1 MKANEYKI
9 LEECVERGVDYG
21 YQRAFKHTDNPSE
34 DVIKECISRN
44 IMMEICE
51 YFNFEDNK
59 EL

>member
-34 DVIKECISRN
+34 YINGIAKLET
-44 IMMEICE
+44 
-51 YFNFEDNK
+51 
-59 EL
+59 